1 MRGNGL
7 RSGKGFT
14 LIELLVVIAI
24 IAILAAIL
32 FPVFLRAKAAS
43 QNAKCAS
50 NLRQLGVAFR
60 AYLDDWFCI
69 VPPAADGYIVWKTP
83 GAGSAYVPNAI
94 GWTERLWAYHHKV
107 QIYKCPARRVNFGY
121 SYNGNLGLDAQRRQ
135 ASASPRR
142 PGKLIVIFDAPGSG
156 SGFINPN
163 GPNDFSTGN
172 ADQTNEGQTAPRQI
186 GPDETFESY
195 QWLVPK
201 PSGIGSGAK
210 DQLHSQFFLPG
221 PHSGRLNILM
231 WDGHVQ
237 SVGTWVAGAMYLD
250 PLMK

>member
-1 MRGNGL
+1 MWANP
-7 RSGKGFT
+7 SGSKKGFT

-32 FPVFLRAKAAS
+32 FPVFMNAKAAS
-43 QNAKCAS
+43 QAAKCSS
-50 NLRQLGVAFR
+50 NLRQIGVAFR
-60 AYLDDWFCI
+60 AYLDDWSLI
-69 VPPAADGYIVWKTP
+69 VPPPADGYIVWKTP

-121 SYNGNLGLDAQRRQ
+121 SYNGNLGLDAHRRQ

-142 PGKLIVIFDAPGSG
+142 PAKLIVVFDSPGSG

-163 GPNDFSTGN
+163 GPNDFATGN
-172 ADQTNEGQTAPRQI
+172 ADQTNEGQTSPRI
-186 GPDETFESY
+186 IEHGDSFESY

-221 PHSGRLNILM
+221 PHGGKLNVLM
-231 WDGHVQ
+231 WDGHIERI
-237 SVGTWVAGAMYLD
+237 GTWVPGAMYLD
-250 PLMK
+250 PLMR